1 MICPSG
7 TRQPST
13 HPRDGHGRD
22 RRPHRSPID
31 ASIIW
36 RRRFAP
42 SDHDACQNCRAGT
55 RTCTHKSGMPI
66 DLATS
71 ALPSILLQKSFWG
84 DKQNF
89 LEPLMRFASRRR
101 ERPHRFI
108 QNRPGTSVVALKSD
122 TAAEKSRDQLSRDF
136 PGRSIFDC
144 CNNIPSE
151 ANIRARLQ
159 HVCFVPQQLTYLQTP
174 ICNRPL

>member
-66 DLATS
+66 DLAMS
-71 ALPSILLQKSFWG
+71 ALPSILLQRSFWE
-84 DKQNF
+84 DKIF
-89 LEPLMRFASRRR
+89 RAADAFCERRR

-108 QNRPGTSVVALKSD
+108 QNRPGTSVVVLKSD
-122 TAAEKSRDQLSRDF
+122 TAAEKSKDQLSRDF
-136 PGRSIFDC
+136 PVARFSTFATISARSG
-144 CNNIPSE
+144 
-151 ANIRARLQ
+151 
-159 HVCFVPQQLTYLQTP
+159 H
-174 ICNRPL
+174 